1 MATCGQA
8 VLAEGCANNAVLVHL
23 NRVGARETPDLL
35 MFGFPDYANEECM
48 YFSST
53 AETRNVCTLPRLR
66 KRGMC
71 VFLLDYANEECM
83 CFSSTTQTGNVCTFP
98 RLRKRGMCLLFL
110 DCGNGKCVYFCS
122 ITQTTNQKGFHT
134 NSGTAGFRRP
144 HLKWGRPVESFTGCP
159 LKLRCFVR

>member
-1 MATCGQA
+1 MTTCGQA
-8 VLAEGCANNAVLVHL
+8 VLAEGCTNNAVLVHL

-53 AETRNVCTLPRLR
+53 AEMRNVCTLPRLR

-71 VFLLDYANEECM
+71 VPFLDCGNEECVYS
-83 CFSSTTQTGNVCTFP
+83 SSTAEKRNVFTLP

-110 DCGNGKCVYFCS
+110 DCAIGECVCSSSTAQTGNVCAFARLRKRGIRKVFV
-122 ITQTTNQKGFHT
+122 QTAERPAF
-134 NSGTAGFRRP
+134 AGRI
-144 HLKWGRPVESFTGCP
+144 
-159 LKLRCFVR
+159 

>member
-35 MFGFPDYANEECM
+35 MFGFPDYVNEECM

-66 KRGMC
+66 KRGMWAL
-71 VFLLDYANEECM
+71 LLDYANEESER
-83 CFSSTTQTGNVCTFP
+83 FSYKQQNG
-98 RLRKRGMCLLFL
+98 RLSPAASEV
-110 DCGNGKCVYFCS
+110 GK
-122 ITQTTNQKGFHT
+122 
-134 NSGTAGFRRP
+134 AG
-144 HLKWGRPVESFTGCP
+144 
-159 LKLRCFVR
+159 